1 MFRDFPRD
9 LADPPSVNVIMHL
22 RNPLS
27 YISSIIVGTSH
38 DTTVFVVMRCPW
50 LNSGRVAHAL
60 KLSARP
66 IQWVPRPCVL
76 GKGGYGDAGGG
87 EATARDRETKSRAI
101 RRCPYQPGLV
111 EKIPPSIAKSHCTR
125 PHRTRPCK
133 KRKDGAPSAQMAQ
146 RRNPRSKGGPPAQS
160 QPVPADP
167 SKGQGQ
173 PNASWDLNGHWDVK
187 TGNKGE
193 TVRVLPDGTRVD
205 HDNNPIPMS
214 SSSGSGVVNFVREHP
229 VAVGVGLVV
238 VGGAAILFTGGGA
251 GPAVGA
257 LAFAF

>member
-27 YISSIIVGTSH
+27 YIYSIIVGTSH

-87 EATARDRETKSRAI
+87 EATRSRNEIA
-101 RRCPYQPGLV
+101 GH
-111 EKIPPSIAKSHCTR
+111 PSLPLPTR
-125 PHRTRPCK
+125 PRREDTTEYSEITLHKAASYPPLQKTQGRGTLGI
-133 KRKDGAPSAQMAQ
+133 DGAKKKSKVKGRATRHFVADF
-146 RRNPRSKGGPPAQS
+146 NPPHKGIPLSYRGL
-160 QPVPADP
+160 
-167 SKGQGQ
+167 
-173 PNASWDLNGHWDVK
+173 WDSCD
-187 TGNKGE
+187 
-193 TVRVLPDGTRVD
+193 R
-205 HDNNPIPMS
+205 I
-214 SSSGSGVVNFVREHP
+214 
-229 VAVGVGLVV
+229 
-238 VGGAAILFTGGGA
+238 
-251 GPAVGA
+251 
-257 LAFAF
+257 

>member
-1 MFRDFPRD
+1 MAQNTSQPAPTNPDGSPK
-9 LADPPSVNVIMHL
+9 APPTTDNKG
-22 RNPLS
+22 NP
-27 YISSIIVGTSH
+27 IVPGVEGWKPGPGS
-38 DTTVFVVMRCPW
+38 
-50 LNSGRVAHAL
+50 
-60 KLSARP
+60 
-66 IQWVPRPCVL
+66 
-76 GKGGYGDAGGG
+76 AGGD
-87 EATARDRETKSRAI
+87 RD
-101 RRCPYQPGLV
+101 
-111 EKIPPSIAKSHCTR
+111 TR
-125 PHRTRPCK
+125 W
-133 KRKDGAPSAQMAQ
+133 
-146 RRNPRSKGGPPAQS
+146 GPT

-173 PNASWDLNGHWDVK
+173 PNASWDPNGHWDVK